1 MDNHDLLAQHFL
13 TDQSENRLGVEFF
26 NSNSCFELA
35 KRLLGKVI
43 CRRSRLNGSILAGMI
58 VETECYP
65 GGDDQASHS
74 YKGKKTPR
82 NEPMFMD
89 PGSAYVYFTYGM
101 YHCFNISSCGEGAAV
116 LIRALKPVSGLKEQS
131 TNRLSFR
138 KKSKPTCSSS
148 SSHSGSI
155 PSSLRDT
162 QIANGPGKLCIAL
175 DIDKETINKENLILS
190 NIIWLVGYK
199 DYPDEEI
206 TFSKRIGIN
215 TDAESRNQ
223 LWRFYIR
230 DSHYV
235 SVRDEKKREPKSNK
249 RPEKMVKSNNLGKK
263 TKVAND

>member
-148 SSHSGSI
+148 SSHS
-155 PSSLRDT
+155 
-162 QIANGPGKLCIAL
+162 